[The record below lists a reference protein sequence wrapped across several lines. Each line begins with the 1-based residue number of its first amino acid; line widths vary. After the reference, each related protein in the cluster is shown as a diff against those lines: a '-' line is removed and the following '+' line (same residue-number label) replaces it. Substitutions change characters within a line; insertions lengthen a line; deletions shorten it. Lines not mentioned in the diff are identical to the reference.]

1 MDAYRLYKISRK
13 LYLKGF
19 RRLANL
25 ITKFNNVLHNSYI
38 PHTADIGENTKF
50 AYGGIGVV
58 LHKNCKI
65 GKNCTIG
72 QTCTIGGRTG
82 HGGPPE
88 IGDNV
93 YIGPGARL
101 IGGFKVGNNVVI
113 GANAVVIKD
122 VPDNS
127 VVAGVPA
134 KVISNNIGKFKKENI
149 I

>member
-1 MDAYRLYKISRK
+1 
-13 LYLKGF
+13 
-19 RRLANL
+19 
-25 ITKFNNVLHNSYI
+25 V
-38 PHTADIGENTKF
+38 
-50 AYGGIGVV
+50 
-58 LHKNCKI
+58 
-65 GKNCTIG
+65 
-72 QTCTIGGRTG
+72 
-82 HGGPPE
+82 

-134 KVISNNIGKFKKENI
+134 KVISNNIEKFKKENI